1 MFGKMARGAFL
12 LVLAVMVVS
21 WALAASKGN
30 TAEPQSDQPT
40 GRMYS

>member
-21 WALAASKGN
+21 WALSASKGSQ
-30 TAEPQSDQPT
+30 AEPQNDEPA